1 MANPKP
7 FTLEEH
13 PTDEYAG
20 LKVSSLWIERLSK
33 VEIRNVVG

>member
-7 FTLEEH
+7 FVLEEH

-20 LKVSSLWIERLSK
+20 LKVSFLEMGML
-33 VEIRNVVG
+33 